1 MRERVQVVPPTG
13 LYYRVRSV
21 RYLRTRDRA
30 CMQPKPAVAARG
42 TGPVFQGGMRA
53 TSVVTLHAGCPE
65 LAPERRRPPP
75 SGFSSLAR
83 LWPARS
89 KTPEETTS
97 ARKLHRRDRITA
109 ADPRVLE
116 SSSARLR
123 HESARLEDTAK
134 PAGHRHEPPRLP
146 ARLGAN
152 PEHTEPRMG
161 WNGSEPLPPAAV
173 ALVAGLQPSIHGQ
186 RRADAATIRWHQP
199 RSIFG

>member
-1 MRERVQVVPPTG
+1 MRPLEYRL

-21 RYLRTRDRA
+21 RYGICVHAAQAGRGSTRHRPGLPGRYGERQLVSLHH
-30 CMQPKPAVAARG
+30 MQDV
-42 TGPVFQGGMRA
+42 QN
-53 TSVVTLHAGCPE
+53 L
-65 LAPERRRPPP
+65 LAPGDADHLRRASPRSRAP
-75 SGFSSLAR
+75 SC
-83 LWPARS
+83 ARS

-161 WNGSEPLPPAAV
+161 WNGSEPLPPATV
-173 ALVAGLQPSIHGQ
+173 ALVASLQPSIHGQ

>member
-1 MRERVQVVPPTG
+1 MFD
-13 LYYRVRSV
+13 
-21 RYLRTRDRA
+21 RYGICARATARA
-30 CMQPKPAVAARG
+30 CSPSRPWQHAAQARSSRAVCGQLVSLHYMLDVQNLRPRDADHLR
-42 TGPVFQGGMRA
+42 RA
-53 TSVVTLHAGCPE
+53 SP
-65 LAPERRRPPP
+65 RSR
-75 SGFSSLAR
+75 R